1 LENMVEE
8 PKQAVKELQMMS
20 EEEREQVVR
29 GWNASERR
37 YEGEA
42 SLVGMIEE
50 QGRRRPEAIAVV
62 YEAEAVSYGELNR
75 RAGQMARYLRRAG
88 VKAEEK
94 VGIRQR
100 RSVEMVV
107 SVVGVLKAGGAYVPM
122 DPEYP
127 EERLEY
133 MRKDG
138 GVKVVLVDEGEE
150 ERGEGREIKIDVR
163 KQRGEIEKEIEGED
177 EGGGEEGDN
186 LAYVIYTSGST
197 GKPKGVA
204 MRHGPLTNLIPWQN
218 QDSTPRRGAR
228 TLQFTSLSFD
238 VSFQEIF
245 ATLCSGGTLILPS
258 DDIRRDMER
267 LLQYISD
274 TDVDRLFLPF
284 VALQQLAEL
293 FAGNPSLHLK
303 LREVITAGEQLHITP
318 PIINLFNHL
327 DDCRLYNQYG
337 PTEAHV
343 VTELILSGAP
353 ENWPPLPFIG
363 CPIANIRVYILD
375 DNLC

>member
-1 LENMVEE
+1 
-8 PKQAVKELQMMS
+8 
-20 EEEREQVVR
+20 
-29 GWNASERR
+29 
-37 YEGEA
+37 
-42 SLVGMIEE
+42 
-50 QGRRRPEAIAVV
+50 
-62 YEAEAVSYGELNR
+62 
-75 RAGQMARYLRRAG
+75 
-88 VKAEEK
+88 
-94 VGIRQR
+94 
-100 RSVEMVV
+100 
-107 SVVGVLKAGGAYVPM
+107 
-122 DPEYP
+122 
-127 EERLEY
+127 
-133 MRKDG
+133 
-138 GVKVVLVDEGEE
+138 
-150 ERGEGREIKIDVR
+150 
-163 KQRGEIEKEIEGED
+163 
-177 EGGGEEGDN
+177 N

-375 DNLC
+375 DNLCPVPTGVPGELYIGGVGLARGYLNRPELTAERFIPDGFSSEPGMRLYKTGDRARHRPRGNIEFLGRADF

>member
-197 GKPKGVA
+197 GKPKGAEVP
-204 MRHGPLTNLIPWQN
+204 H
-218 QDSTPRRGAR
+218 RGLSSIIMAQR
-228 TLQFTSLSFD
+228 LAFDIKPDQRILQFSSLSFD
-238 VSFQEIF
+238 ASVFEMALAWGAG
-245 ATLCSGGTLILPS
+245 ATLCLARKES
-258 DDIRRDMER
+258 
-267 LLQYISD
+267 LLGQN
-274 TDVDRLFLPF
+274 
-284 VALQQLAEL
+284 LAEL
-293 FAGNPSLHLK
+293 LKDEAITTAVLSPSALSSLPFDVYPA
-303 LREVITAGEQLHITP
+303 LQEILLAGEASPASLVALWSRRYKI
-318 PIINLFNHL
+318 FN
-327 DDCRLYNQYG
+327 CYG
-337 PTEAHV
+337 P
-343 VTELILSGAP
+343 
-353 ENWPPLPFIG
+353 
-363 CPIANIRVYILD
+363 
-375 DNLC
+375 